1 MGRRNRNIRAG
12 LNVLII
18 LNQLIL
24 KKSKKQSSR
33 LILLLFKLENCLCI
47 LLFSKLLMILWYY
60 LLMILNSKGG
70 LKLKLIRRRDY
81 NTKKRLGFEGLYLE
95 ESGFKENTPIEC
107 SVDKNNGSIMITVV
121 GDSRKC
127 SYKVTRNITRSGKI
141 VPAICIKN
149 KTIES
154 FVESFDNLEIIIFKG
169 VIILASKDKNRNI
182 IISKALIAHNKSLR
196 ENIKTVVSSL
206 INLGLITD
214 SIMLDELNE
223 VDISESYSFL
233 ENIKRIPK
241 KILCNLKK
249 TFKFN
254 LVDKSKYV
262 SGLTNTSS
270 NSFIL
275 SCIIDNSKEDL
286 DADEETEDGLI
297 ESLVLTNYFAINH
310 CFLSLLSYKS
320 QVEFLYRRH
329 SKDCLIYVYKN
340 IVNDTCF
347 KEKIKL
353 STSFKKR
360 IEYLNIQISFRLFQ
374 LGFLFLKIRKL
385 INTLSPPLTSKTCL
399 KCLM

>member
-1 MGRRNRNIRAG
+1 M
-12 LNVLII
+12 
-18 LNQLIL
+18 
-24 KKSKKQSSR
+24 
-33 LILLLFKLENCLCI
+33 
-47 LLFSKLLMILWYY
+47 
-60 LLMILNSKGG
+60 
-70 LKLKLIRRRDY
+70 KLIRRRDY
-81 NTKKRLGFEGLYLE
+81 KTKKRLGFEGLYLE

-107 SVDKNNGSIMITVV
+107 SIDKNNGSIMITAVS
-121 GDSRKC
+121 GSRKC
-127 SYKVTRNITRSGKI
+127 SYKVTRNITRSGKT

-154 FVESFDNLEIIIFKG
+154 FVESFDDLEIIIFKG
-169 VIILASKDKNRNI
+169 VIILAAKNKNKNI
-182 IISKALIAHNKSLR
+182 IISKALIAHNKSLK
-196 ENIKTVVSSL
+196 ENVKTVISSL
-206 INLGLITD
+206 VNLGLITD
-214 SIMLDELNE
+214 NVIFDELNE
-223 VDISESYSFL
+223 IDINDEYGFSK
-233 ENIKRIPK
+233 NIKRIPK

-254 LVDKSKYV
+254 LIDKSKCLN
-262 SGLTNTSS
+262 SLTNASS

-286 DADEETEDGLI
+286 DTEEETKDSLI

-347 KEKIKL
+347 NEKIKL

-360 IEYLNIQISFRLFQ
+360 IEYLNIQMSFRLLQ